1 MPARG
6 FFRRPISFPS
16 GPTLCSSCVS
26 VTGLSQEDNSLL
38 SLGLINHA
46 GDLGT
51 LIIVRD

>member
-1 MPARG
+1 M
-6 FFRRPISFPS
+6 
-16 GPTLCSSCVS
+16 CSSCVS

-51 LIIVRD
+51 LKIVCD